1 MQQENACMWALGQ
14 EWKNATTV
22 CSPQPRGQRSI
33 QFALGWERPWLLE
46 FPSFSQGTVECYHLL
61 HSQTLAREQINITTI
76 CTHPP
81 DPRST
86 AMAIIQQ
93 CTVIACP
100 CLCSQ
105 VRQEVQQ
112 WHTPSASASVEHFLC
127 SLSSSRC
134 LKIHT

>member
-1 MQQENACMWALGQ
+1 MWALGQ

-46 FPSFSQGTVECYHLL
+46 FPSFSQGTVECHHLL
-61 HSQTLAREQINITTI
+61 HSQTLAREQINIATI

-93 CTVIACP
+93 CAMIACK
-100 CLCSQ
+100 LGRKCSSGIYP
-105 VRQEVQQ
+105 VPLPLWNISSV
-112 WHTPSASASVEHFLC
+112 PSPPADA
-127 SLSSSRC
+127 
-134 LKIHT
+134 